1 MLTRNLLSYYQSP
14 SFAAEY
20 SVRATID
27 LTAACGALRAIIDD
41 LMAAGRAFFHPTS
54 LNVSLSE
61 LVSDLS
67 ISQLVTLA
75 RKYASRL
82 EKCLS

>member
-1 MLTRNLLSYYQSP
+1 MLSRNLLSYYQS
-14 SFAAEY
+14 SDFAVEY
-20 SVRATID
+20 SVQATTD
-27 LTAACGALRAIIDD
+27 LTAACAALRAIIND
-41 LMAAGRAFFHPTS
+41 LMAAVRAFFHPTS
-54 LNVSLSE
+54 PDISLSE

-75 RKYASRL
+75 RKYAARL

>member
-1 MLTRNLLSYYQSP
+1 MLNRNLLSYYQS
-14 SFAAEY
+14 SDFAAEY
-20 SVRATID
+20 SVRATTD
-27 LTAACGALRAIIDD
+27 LTAAYGELQAIVDD

-54 LNVSLSE
+54 PNVSLAE
-61 LVSDLS
+61 LVRDLS

-75 RKYASRL
+75 RRYAARL